1 MKQYNS
7 IITSLICMM
16 LISACSGFLEE
27 KSQDEV
33 LVRTVQDY
41 DELLLGYMH
50 NSNGYL
56 MLYALDD
63 DIGINE
69 AKLGTGTTENGVIL
83 DYSGC
88 LTWQPNMWEQE
99 NKIDDGYQ
107 YTYDNIKGLNAVLDG
122 IDEVH
127 GSQQEK
133 ELIKAGALG
142 MRGFCYYM
150 LVNLFGEPYNYNKKA
165 LGVPLKLTAGLTE
178 NGIPRNTVEE
188 VYTQILKDLNTSATL
203 FEKYPK
209 ETANY
214 KLNVTVVNILL
225 SRVYLHMEQ
234 WEDVIRT
241 ANKAIETA
249 KGLTDYTQ
257 ISADAKYYLPSYDLS
272 EVEWV

>member
-1 MKQYNS
+1 
-7 IITSLICMM
+7 MM

-150 LVNLFGEPYNYNKKA
+150 LVNLFGEPY
-165 LGVPLKLTAGLTE
+165 KL
-178 NGIPRNTVEE
+178 
-188 VYTQILKDLNTSATL
+188 
-203 FEKYPK
+203 
-209 ETANY
+209 
-214 KLNVTVVNILL
+214 
-225 SRVYLHMEQ
+225 
-234 WEDVIRT
+234 
-241 ANKAIETA
+241 
-249 KGLTDYTQ
+249 
-257 ISADAKYYLPSYDLS
+257 
-272 EVEWV
+272 